1 MMTMIVEKAVSL
13 ALLSVFLGLNVM
25 VGVARFTVGIGSS
38 VWRRVLRVEIP
49 ENEKKGYEI
58 LYTVIWIAI
67 GLWAFWKLKDKTLLG
82 AVLSIFTFRSGSNLS
97 KTLLYALHDQKIVQE
112 YSNREQLL
120 SLIGKASTIT
130 LITEAI
136 FVVTLGVAY
145 KILSM
150 TLTPGMGM
158 SKEISSGN
166 FLLYLWGAG
175 FLFGL
180 LFGWFMGRNN
190 RGILMSNA
198 FPILI
203 FFMARTG
210 KKKTE
215 EVVRKPLE
223 RLRQ

>member
-1 MMTMIVEKAVSL
+1 MMTMIVEKALSL

-25 VGVARFTVGIGSS
+25 VGVARFTVGMGSS

-82 AVLSIFTFRSGSNLS
+82 AVLGIFTFRSGSNLS
-97 KTLLYALHDQKIVQE
+97 KTLIYTVHDQRIVRE
-112 YSNREQLL
+112 YSNEGRLL
-120 SLIGKASTIT
+120 SIIGRASTLSL
-130 LITEAI
+130 LIEAL
-136 FVVTLGVAY
+136 FVVTLGIAY
-145 KILSM
+145 KTLSI
-150 TLTPGMGM
+150 TLKSGM
-158 SKEISSGN
+158 SAGN

-180 LFGWFMGRNN
+180 LFGWFVGRNN

-198 FPILI
+198 FPILV

-223 RLRQ
+223 RFRR